1 MATGNSPAP
10 TSQIGK
16 PTPPAPRAWRYAVF
30 ASPKSGTTWVQRL
43 LSAHPQVHCAES
55 RAFGRYFDPHNPTAI
70 HLSIEQLVHTMRAY
84 YHPPAGID
92 PDLFYDDMLF
102 RMVDAVGRTA
112 ISTSGKPIYGE
123 KITPFRGTAGAVV
136 DRLHAYNPDL
146 RFVHLVRDPRDVIV
160 SGFVHQANIRMNSG
174 HPQVAHYRDCLKR
187 QVVDDDI
194 LDAALDIWLDCASAA
209 STGLSRF
216 EHALLIRY
224 EDLLADPQTHSARLL
239 NFIGADGA
247 ETDRCVE
254 RASFRALSG
263 GREEGEEDRASFFRK
278 GIAGDWVN
286 WLSAEQ
292 TARIVDQAS
301 NLMTEFGYA
310 VEVQA

>member
-1 MATGNSPAP
+1 MATVNSPAP
-10 TSQIGK
+10 TSQIGEAMH
-16 PTPPAPRAWRYAVF
+16 PAPRAMRYAVF

-55 RAFGRYFDPHNPTAI
+55 RAFGRYFDPHNPTAV
-70 HLSIEQLVHTMRAY
+70 HLSIEQFVHTMRAY

-92 PDLFYDDMLF
+92 PDRFYDDMLF
-102 RMVDAVGRTA
+102 NMVDAIGHTA
-112 ISTSGKPIYGE
+112 TRASGKPVYGE
-123 KITPFRGTAGAVV
+123 KITPFRGTAGAVI
-136 DRLHAYNPDL
+136 DRLHAYKPEL

-174 HPQVAHYRDCLKR
+174 HAQAGHYRDCLK
-187 QVVDDDI
+187 QQIVDNDI

-209 STGLSRF
+209 SKGLDRF
-216 EHALLIRY
+216 DHAMMLRY
-224 EDLLADPQTHSARLL
+224 EDLLADPRAHSARLL
-239 NFIGADGA
+239 NFIGAEAADA
-247 ETDRCVE
+247 DRCVE

-263 GREEGEEDRASFFRK
+263 GRDEGEEDRASFFRK
-278 GIAGDWVN
+278 GVAGDWVN
-286 WLSAEQ
+286 WLSADQ

-301 NLMTEFGYA
+301 SLMIEFGYA

>member
-1 MATGNSPAP
+1 MNSPAP
-10 TSQIGK
+10 TSQIGEAK
-16 PTPPAPRAWRYAVF
+16 RPAPRAWRYAVF

-55 RAFGRYFDPHNPTAI
+55 RALGRYFDPHNPTAV

-84 YHPPAGID
+84 YHPPADID
-92 PDLFYDDMLF
+92 PDRFYDDMLF
-102 RMVDAVGRTA
+102 SMVDAVGQTA
-112 ISTSGKPIYGE
+112 ISASGKPVYGE
-123 KITPFRGTAGAVV
+123 KITPFRGTASAVV

-160 SGFVHQANIRMNSG
+160 SGFVHQANIRINSD
-174 HPQVAHYRDCLKR
+174 HAQAAHYRDCLKR

-209 STGLSRF
+209 STGLGRF
-216 EHALLIRY
+216 EHAMLLRY
-224 EDLLADPQTHSARLL
+224 EDLLAEPQPQSARLL
-239 NFIGADGA
+239 EFIGAEDS
-247 ETDRCVE
+247 ETARCVE
-254 RASFRALSG
+254 RASFRSLSG
-263 GREEGEEDRASFFRK
+263 GREKGQEDRASFFRK

-286 WLSAEQ
+286 WLNAEQ
-292 TARIVDQAS
+292 TARIVEQAS
-301 NLMTEFGYA
+301 NLMAEFGYA